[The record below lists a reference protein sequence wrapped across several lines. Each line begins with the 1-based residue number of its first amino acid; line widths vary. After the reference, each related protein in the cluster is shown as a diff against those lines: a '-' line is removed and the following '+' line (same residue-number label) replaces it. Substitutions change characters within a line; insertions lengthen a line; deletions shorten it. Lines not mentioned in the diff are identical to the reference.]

1 MSKVSE
7 AAKRQLT
14 EEGFQEALQTIE
26 KYEEDGDITAEEAAN
41 MRTTINNLKGGSNIP
56 ILILLLILGKLC
68 SAAELKVFTEI
79 AEHIAKMKIAK
90 GLAESLMKGTCSI
103 EHITDTV

>member
-7 AAKRQLT
+7 VAKRQLT

-26 KYEEDGDITAEEAAN
+26 RCQTEGVITAEEVAN

-56 ILILLLILGKLC
+56 ILTLLTVLGMLC

-79 AEHIAKMKIAK
+79 AENIAKMKIAK
-90 GLAESLMKGTCSI
+90 GLAESLMKGACSI
-103 EHITDTV
+103 EHIIDTV